1 MTRRL
6 CEEQNRQGLANSDIG
21 FSASD
26 ADPCCLEGEGADSQV
41 MFENIVING
50 GDWKEEEGVF
60 TALKAGTYHI
70 SWTAQSE
77 EGSEL
82 QLILK
87 KNAQKV
93 ASCFAEEN
101 GDQSCTGSV
110 AFSLEKDDTIFLMVN
125 QGKLPNPGFTT
136 FTGYRI

>member
-6 CEEQNRQGLANSDIG
+6 CEEQNRQGMANSNIG
-21 FSASD
+21 FSASQ

-50 GDWKEEEGVF
+50 GDWKEEEGIF
-60 TALKAGTYHI
+60 IALKAGTYHF

-82 QLILK
+82 QLFLK

-101 GDQSCTGSV
+101 GDQTCSGSV
-110 AFSLEKDDTIFLMVN
+110 AFSLEKDDTIFLIVN
-125 QGKLPNPGFTT
+125 QGNLLNPGSTT
-136 FTGYRI
+136 FKGYRI